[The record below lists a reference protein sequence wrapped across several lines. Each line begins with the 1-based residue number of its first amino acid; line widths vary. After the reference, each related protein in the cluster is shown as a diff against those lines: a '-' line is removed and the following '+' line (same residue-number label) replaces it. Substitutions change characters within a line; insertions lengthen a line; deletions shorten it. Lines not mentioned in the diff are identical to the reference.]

1 LDANRVAPYT
11 ISAQDVIV
19 VANNILLVPGNDYSV
34 DLAGVTVQLT
44 RSAYSKYR
52 NTKLTISITTNAG
65 YFYNPTTNQI
75 TFTQAYTSADVVEV
89 TSSFNHN
96 TLDVERTTLM
106 VKSAA
111 NLTPETVQYYQYQS
125 IIGGLITLD
134 RAVLNE
140 SYVWVVKNSTLLV
153 PGVDYKLLDDYLS
166 IQLTNSLSLT
176 DKISLMTFGSNV
188 ITTGISYMQF
198 KDMLNRTIY
207 KRLNLSKRT
216 ELATD
221 LRWNSTSIVLVDG
234 TNFEEPDTIRNSPGV
249 IEIRGERIEYFAKTG
264 NILSKL
270 RRGTSGTGIFDLNYA
285 GTFVQDIGSAE
296 TIPYNDTVQ
305 TVQVLSNGTNIV
317 KLSFAPTKGN
327 QDSVDINYEPTGVRT
342 WFSDAGYL
350 LIGTFDPVVSYK
362 LNDVV
367 VYNNSYYYCRKTVSL
382 LSSRTFGVDYTPVNS
397 TYWTLYP
404 TNIPVGYGQTDQ
416 IEVFVGGY
424 NDITMWTPNTIYNE
438 LDIVN
443 VGNYTYRRK
452 PGPAHTSKDIF
463 ANDSTNWS
471 FFIGNIRLQKQ
482 PYKVFNINQAPYS
495 PAGDVT
501 FDADFSVNGTANEL
515 RLTNKLAVGTTV
527 TVVKRTLTLWDS
539 STNIMNDNSKIASF
553 IKAVPGVWYT
563 HYQLNTEGPVSV
575 ESSSSSFDSAAT
587 RFDGADLTFDQG

>member
-1 LDANRVAPYT
+1 
-11 ISAQDVIV
+11 
-19 VANNILLVPGNDYSV
+19 LLVPGTDYSV

-44 RSAYSKYR
+44 RSAYSKYK

-65 YFYNPTTNQI
+65 YFYNPTNNQI
-75 TFTQAYTSADVVEV
+75 TFTQAYTSSDVVEV
-89 TSSFNHN
+89 TSSFNHD

-111 NLTPETVQYYQYQS
+111 SLTPETVQYYQYQS

-153 PGVDYKLLDDYLS
+153 HGVDYKLLDDHLS

-188 ITTGISYMQF
+188 ITAGISYMQF

-207 KRLNLSKRT
+207 KRLSLTKRT

-234 TNFEEPDTIRNSPGV
+234 SNFEEPDTVRNAPGV

-264 NILSKL
+264 NVLSKL
-270 RRGTSGTGIFDLNYA
+270 RRGTSGTGVFDLNYA
-285 GTFVQDIGSAE
+285 GTFVQDIGSGE
-296 TIPYNDTVQ
+296 TIPYNDAVQ
-305 TVQVLSNGTNIV
+305 TTQILSNGTNTV

-327 QDSVDINYEPTGVRT
+327 QDSVNINYDPTGVRT

-350 LIGTFDPVVSYK
+350 LIGAFDPASSYK

-367 VYNNSYYYCRKTVSL
+367 VYNNSYYYCSKTVSL
-382 LSSRTFGVDYTPVNS
+382 LASRTLGVDYTPANS
-397 TYWTLYP
+397 IYWTLYP
-404 TNIPVGYGQTDQ
+404 TGIPVGYGQTNQ

-424 NDITMWTPNTIYNE
+424 DDITVWTPNTIYNE
-438 LDIVN
+438 LDVVN

-452 PGPAHTSKDIF
+452 PGPAHTSKDTF
-463 ANDSTNWS
+463 ANDNTNWS

-501 FDADFSVNGTANEL
+501 FDADFSVDGVSNEL
-515 RLTNKLAVGTTV
+515 RLTNKLAIGTTI
-527 TVVKRTLTLWDS
+527 TVVKRTLELWDS
-539 STNIMNDNSKIASF
+539 STNIMHDDSKIASF
-553 IKAVPGVWYT
+553 IKAAPGVWYT
-563 HYQLNTEGPVSV
+563 QYQLNTEVPVPVSV
-575 ESSSSSFDSAAT
+575 ETSSFDSAST
-587 RFDGADLTFDQG
+587 RFDGANLTFDQG